1 MRRRGNPS
9 PERPSWLRQLN
20 LSYHQGGIDQQ
31 TPFSQTCPSQL
42 HPQRGA
48 TGSTPIIFESLDA
61 SVVRSAALRVSGAA
75 GPSGLDAARGSPICE
90 RFSRMRL
97 PVIAHVNIIL
107 YTGIFYHVYSVNIVM
122 HYMSV
127 YTGIELPRVCHHD
140 KITTVGVILHNTL
153 RVMLKKVAQ
162 LHTHF
167 ENHLQWLSLYM
178 CSLIKC

>member
-90 RFSRMRL
+90 RFSRMSL

-107 YTGIFYHVYSVNIVM
+107 YTGIFYHVYYVKIVM
-122 HYMSV
+122 
-127 YTGIELPRVCHHD
+127 YTCQCTQATSSWHND
-140 KITTVGVILHNTL
+140 YCGVILHISTQCQVFTTL
-153 RVMLKKVAQ
+153 
-162 LHTHF
+162 
-167 ENHLQWLSLYM
+167 S
-178 CSLIKC
+178 